1 MHFSVTQ
8 VVYTAFQVYS
18 WLIFARVLLSW
29 FPVNPYNPII
39 KFIYEITEPLLAPM
53 RRIFPPSPAMPID
66 FSPILAIFVLQFI
79 ERLVLM
85 LVGKIF

>member
-1 MHFSVTQ
+1 MHFSVAQ
-8 VVYTAFQVYS
+8 IVYVAFQVYS
-18 WLIFARVLLSW
+18 WLIFTRVLLSW

-53 RRIFPPSPAMPID
+53 RRIMPPSPAMPID
-66 FSPILAIFVLQFI
+66 FSPILAIVGLQFV
-79 ERLVLM
+79 ERFVLM